1 MKYRE
6 FGNTGFKI
14 SEVSLGTWQLGSKW
28 GDEFNE
34 EVAINTLEAAFNE
47 GINCFDTADIY
58 QGGLSEK
65 AIGKFIKGKEDKIF
79 VITKCGRKLDPH
91 NEEGYNRKNIRKFVE
106 ASIENMD
113 VEKLDL
119 VLLHCP
125 PSEVYKKDEVFN
137 ALEELKNEGKIN
149 AYGVS
154 VEKVSEAME
163 ALNYGISAVEIIFNM
178 FRLKP
183 SEEFFKKAK
192 EKNVGVIVRVP
203 LASGLLT
210 GKYDEKTTFSKEDHR
225 NYNRNGEFFDK
236 GETFS
241 GVDYNTGVKASKELK
256 ERLNTENLAMK
267 ALKYILMYNEVST
280 VIPGASKP
288 EQIKNNAKA
297 SDMEDFTKEEM
308 DIVKEIYDRD
318 IRESVHKLW

>member
-34 EVAINTLEAAFNE
+34 EVALNTLEAAFNE

-58 QGGLSEK
+58 QNGLSEK

-91 NEEGYNRKNIRKFVE
+91 NEEGYNRENIRAFVE

-113 VEKLDL
+113 VKNLDL

-137 ALEELKNEGKIN
+137 ALEELKTEGKIN

-192 EKNVGVIVRVP
+192 EKNVGIIVRVP

-210 GKYDEKTTFSKEDHR
+210 GKYDEKTVFSKEDHR

-241 GVDYNTGVKASKELK
+241 GVDYNTGIKASKELK
-256 ERLNTENLAMK
+256 TRLNTENLAMK

-280 VIPGASKP
+280 VIPGASRP

-318 IRESVHKLW
+318 IKESVHKLW